1 MIGEQNSVFTIQTQS
16 GNLIQAQRDYTWKN
30 VEQLGGKDLGAN
42 APAAEQ
48 EKVAKLVNYDADA
61 AERQWGALQR
71 AQEVTVAKVQPLRAN
86 LPTRGVRLSFS
97 QPLQTEVN
105 KPMTVAFAA
114 ANAKH
119 VGWFQQALY
128 LVAGFALLWVL
139 VSVMNNHRQLSA
151 AKA

>member
-1 MIGEQNSVFTIQTQS
+1 VQ
-16 GNLIQAQRDYTWKN
+16 
-30 VEQLGGKDLGAN
+30 
-42 APAAEQ
+42 
-48 EKVAKLVNYDADA
+48 YDAET

-119 VGWFQQALY
+119 VGWFQQAFY
-128 LVAGFALLWVL
+128 FVAGFLILWAF
-139 VSVMNNHRQLSA
+139 VSV
-151 AKA
+151 AKPALQRRAGTV